1 MRLNRAI
8 ALAVLCAV
16 GLFAAVPAASGKQPA
31 LPSNPVL
38 QDCLLHRTGLTGHY
52 TVAQLRHALAVMP
65 QESQEYTTCPDVIN
79 RALLAALKVR
89 GHDSGSGSFLPVPVL
104 VILIVLALAGAG
116 FGAQALRNRGRADR
130 DDG

>member
-8 ALAVLCAV
+8 ALAVVCAV
-16 GLFAAVPAASGKQPA
+16 GLFAPAPAASAKKPA

-52 TVAQLRHALAVMP
+52 TVGQLRHALQVMP

-79 RALLAALKVR
+79 RALLAALKVGKGR
-89 GHDSGSGSFLPVPVL
+89 GDSSGSFLPVPVL
-104 VILIVLALAGAG
+104 IILALLVVAGAG
-116 FGAQALRNRGRADR
+116 FGAQALSNRRRGE
-130 DDG
+130 